1 MSTHILD
8 DISHWTE
15 VGYSPE
21 LETQVLERAD
31 PELAYRFACE
41 MPEADLD
48 RVELIVLASQDPRLL
63 YDFALVKS
71 ERDGEI
77 DLLEQ
82 RILGCND
89 PGLMILFAIDVEGS
103 DHEAFRERLAIHPDP
118 KFLHLFELE
127 LKNHGYE

>member
-1 MSTHILD
+1 MNNHILD
-8 DISHWTE
+8 DMSHWNE
-15 VGYSPE
+15 VGYSLA
-21 LETQVLERAD
+21 LETQILERDD

-41 MPEADLD
+41 MSEANLE
-48 RVELIVLASQDPRLL
+48 RVEPIVLACQDPRLI
-63 YDFALVKS
+63 YDFALLKS
-71 ERDGEI
+71 ERGGEI

-82 RILGCND
+82 RILGCDD